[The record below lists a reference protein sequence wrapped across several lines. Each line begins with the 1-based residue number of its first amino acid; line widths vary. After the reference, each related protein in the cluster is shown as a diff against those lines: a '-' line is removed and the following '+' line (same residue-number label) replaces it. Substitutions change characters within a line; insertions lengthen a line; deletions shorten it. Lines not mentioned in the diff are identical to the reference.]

1 MTPLDQLITVLAGLG
16 AGIATSSIGVAS
28 LVSFPILLAL
38 GVPPVAANS
47 SNTVA
52 LVPAG
57 LTGALG
63 YRRELIGRLPLA
75 IAVMTLSG
83 AAAVA
88 GALLLLRL
96 PPDVFAALVPYLIL
110 FACLLVA
117 VQPRISAWLKSR
129 RPEGTVTA
137 RTSMTPSL
145 AGGTA
150 ACGVYGGYFGAG
162 QGVMM
167 IAVLSLAL
175 DLPLPVV
182 SALRTLAVLASN
194 IVATVIF
201 VFIAPLD
208 WHIVALLASGSIV
221 GGYLGALVGRK
232 LPTSVFRG
240 LIVVAGVL
248 VALGYWL

>member
-1 MTPLDQLITVLAGLG
+1 MTPLDQIITVLAGLG

-38 GVPPVAANS
+38 GIAPVTANS

-63 YRRELIGRLPLA
+63 YRRELRGRLSLA
-75 IAVMTLSG
+75 AAVMTVSG

-96 PPDVFAALVPYLIL
+96 PPDVFATLVPWLIL

-117 VQPRISAWLKSR
+117 VQPRISAWLRSR
-129 RPEGTVTA
+129 RPERTDDA
-137 RTSMTPSL
+137 RASMTPPL
-145 AGGTA
+145 AAGTA

-162 QGVMM
+162 QGVVM
-167 IAVLSLAL
+167 IAVLSLGL

-194 IVATVIF
+194 IVATIVF
-201 VFIAPLD
+201 VFLAPLD
-208 WHIVALLASGSIV
+208 WQIVALLASGSIV
-221 GGYLGALVGRK
+221 GGYLGALIGRM
-232 LPTSVFRG
+232 LPTAVFRG
-240 LIVVAGVL
+240 LIVAAGLAVAI
-248 VALGYWL
+248 GYWL